1 MTRLTQEQWTHFHD
15 HGYVIVRSF
24 LSGSELSVLQI
35 EVDDIMLGGGA
46 KYANLMME
54 LDADDESEIEFSIG
68 FKGATLD
75 YKRIQYLEVVPVF
88 RRYIQKPMFRDACK
102 TIYGS
107 ELAVSVFRTMLVN
120 KLPHRGARIGWHQD
134 CWNYLDSNPLL
145 TVWTA
150 LDRVTA
156 ESGCLQIIPGSHKC
170 GPICPEDTS
179 GFLTDAMIR
188 EHCLDR
194 DVVLLKME
202 AGDVAFLHNHLLHA
216 SDVNISEHRRRALS
230 VCYIDASTQNL
241 HTGVTYPVVFG
252 AGASP
257 PYSADD
263 RPIGLHE
270 LTSIVEDT
278 APHHSPSGHRLRSG
292 RRAVSF
298 ETGAVRILGA
308 EEEAPF
314 PVAKALTDGINPDQ
328 WLAGNSAA
336 LESALD
342 GHGAMLLRGFA
353 CDEDSFGT
361 TVERVSGKLFAY
373 SFRSTPRS
381 TVKGFVYT
389 STEYPQDQQIPLH
402 NEMSYAIEW
411 PRRLWML
418 CTSPATTGGAT
429 MVADSMVVR
438 SKIPAAIRELF
449 ERLGVEYRRRYGP
462 HLDLP
467 WQEGFQ
473 TNDRA
478 DVDAECRRQG
488 LNCEWVNDDELVTS
502 VVRPACISHPR
513 SGDVAW
519 FNQAH
524 LFHTSALP
532 AEVRH
537 AMRSTLGEDRIPR
550 AAYFGDGSVIPD
562 EFVAAIHSAYVE
574 AAIDVE
580 WKSSDLLVVDNER
593 IAHGRRPF
601 SGPRRVVVAMSQP
614 ATGAS

>member
-1 MTRLTQEQWTHFHD
+1 MTRLTPEQWTHFHD
-15 HGYVIVRSF
+15 HGYVILRSF
-24 LSGSELSVLQI
+24 LSGSELSVLQGEI
-35 EVDDIMLGGGA
+35 DNIMLGGGA

-54 LDADDESEIEFSIG
+54 RDADDESEIVFSTG

-75 YKRIQYLEVVPVF
+75 YKRIQHLETVPVF
-88 RRYIQKPMFRDACK
+88 RRYIQKPIFHDACR

-107 ELAVSVFRTMLVN
+107 ETAVSVFRTMLVN

-134 CWNYLDSNPLL
+134 CWNYLDGNPVL

-150 LDRVTA
+150 LDPVTS
-156 ESGCLQIIPGSHKC
+156 ESGCLQIIPGSHKS

-202 AGDVAFLHNHLLHA
+202 PGDVAFLHNHLLHT
-216 SDVNISEHRRRALS
+216 SDVNRSEHRRRALS
-230 VCYIDASTQNL
+230 VCYMDASIQNL

-252 AGASP
+252 SDAS
-257 PYSADD
+257 
-263 RPIGLHE
+263 
-270 LTSIVEDT
+270 T
-278 APHHSPSGHRLRSG
+278 PHRSPSGHRFRSG
-292 RRAVSF
+292 RRAVSL
-298 ETGAVRILGA
+298 ETGAVRILEA
-308 EEEAPF
+308 EEEGPF
-314 PVAKALTDGINPDQ
+314 PVAKALTDGIDPGQ

-336 LESALD
+336 LVSALD
-342 GHGAMLLRGFA
+342 RHGAMLLRGFA
-353 CDEDSFGT
+353 CNEDSFGT
-361 TVERVSGKLFAY
+361 TVERVSGDLFAY

-418 CTSPATTGGAT
+418 CTRPATTGGAT

-438 SKIPAAIRELF
+438 SKIPADIREPF

-473 TNDRA
+473 TNNRA
-478 DVDAECRRQG
+478 EVDAECRRQG
-488 LNCEWVNDDELVTS
+488 LNYEWVNDVELVTS

-532 AEVRH
+532 PDVRH
-537 AMRSTLGEDRIPR
+537 AMHRTLGEDRIPR
-550 AAYFGDGSVIPD
+550 AAYFGDRSVIPD
-562 EFVAAIHSAYVE
+562 EFVAAIHSAYAD

-580 WKSSDLLVVDNER
+580 WKSGDLLVVDNER

-601 SGPRRVVVAMSQP
+601 TGPRRVVVAMSQP